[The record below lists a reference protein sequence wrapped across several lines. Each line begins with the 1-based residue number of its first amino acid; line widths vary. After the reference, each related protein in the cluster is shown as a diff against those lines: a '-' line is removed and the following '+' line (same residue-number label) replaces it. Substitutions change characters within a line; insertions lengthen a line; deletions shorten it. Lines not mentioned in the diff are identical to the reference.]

1 MNGKTY
7 AWLCLTAAH
16 ILSISVLNPVR
27 SLCMYAARVE
37 EEVLYRFGAQFP
49 GGIPDCWTMEEKEE
63 DEGESHYPPSFLAA
77 AASKSK

>member
-1 MNGKTY
+1 
-7 AWLCLTAAH
+7 
-16 ILSISVLNPVR
+16 
-27 SLCMYAARVE
+27 MYAARVE